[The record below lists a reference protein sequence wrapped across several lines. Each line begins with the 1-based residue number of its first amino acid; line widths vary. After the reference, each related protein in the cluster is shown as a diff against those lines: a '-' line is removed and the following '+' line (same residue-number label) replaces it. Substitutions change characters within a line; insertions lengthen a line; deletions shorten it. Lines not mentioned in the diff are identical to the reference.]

1 MAMEHTAK
9 IMESTAQMDVHGKVA
24 VAPKMSAHGQF
35 QTMASGS
42 CSLAYSLAS
51 VAVLFMILA
60 KRESRKSKMKPQVS
74 HAIAKVTS

>member
-1 MAMEHTAK
+1 MVMEHTAK
-9 IMESTAQMDVHGKVA
+9 IMVSTAQMDVHGRVA

-60 KRESRKSKMKPQVS
+60 KQESRKSKIRLLVS
-74 HAIAKVTS
+74 HVIAKVMS